1 MTADTFTDSTAF
13 LVSRGAAGIS
23 HPGGTL
29 LEHLHR
35 VTAQLMGWGAPE
47 EVQLAGLCH
56 ATYGTDGFDH
66 RLLDLANRAALVEVI
81 GAPAEALVYLY
92 ASCDRAATYPA
103 LRFVDRFTGRPVAPS
118 DTELRAFTLITAAN
132 EIDVARH
139 NADIRAKHGAELHAF
154 FARNRHLLPP
164 VAWEAVKET
173 FAVRIASLDHL
184 VLTVA
189 DIPRTIDFYRD
200 ALGLEPVTF
209 GDGRHALTF
218 GSSKINLHQA
228 GHEIPPHALHPVPG
242 SADLCLITRSPLDQ
256 VAAHLT
262 AAGVPI
268 EEGPVSRTGA
278 LGPITSLYIRDPDHN
293 LIEIAEYD

>member
-13 LVSRGAAGIS
+13 LASKGAAGIS

-35 VTAQLMGWGAPE
+35 VAAQLKDWDAPE

-56 ATYGTDGFDH
+56 AAYGTDCFGH
-66 RLLDLANRAALVEVI
+66 RLLDLADRAALAEVI

-103 LRFVDRFTGRPVAPS
+103 LRFADRFTGRPVDPS
-118 DTELRAFTLITAAN
+118 DAELRAFIMITAAN

-139 NADIRAKHGAELHAF
+139 NADIRAEHGAALHAF
-154 FARNRHLLPP
+154 FARNRVLLPP

-184 VLTVA
+184 VLTVG
-189 DIPRTIDFYRD
+189 DISRTIDFYRD
-200 ALGLEPVTF
+200 ALGMEPVTF
-209 GDGRHALTF
+209 GGGRHALTF

-228 GHEIPPHALHPVPG
+228 GHEIRPHALRPVPG
-242 SADLCLITRSPLDQ
+242 SADLCLITHSPLDQ

-268 EEGPVSRTGA
+268 EEGPVPRTGA

-293 LIEIAEYD
+293 LIEISNYD